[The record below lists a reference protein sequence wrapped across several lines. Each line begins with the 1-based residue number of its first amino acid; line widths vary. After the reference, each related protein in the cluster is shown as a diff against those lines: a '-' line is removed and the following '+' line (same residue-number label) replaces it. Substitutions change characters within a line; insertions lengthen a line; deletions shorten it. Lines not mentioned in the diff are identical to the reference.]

1 MAGNQYQLNY
11 HSTLLLKTAID
22 SGITS
27 PGELANIMGNA
38 HVETGGFSRMHE
50 NFRYRSA
57 NAIVAVVRSADDRF
71 SWDQIERAVASK
83 DPRQVATIMYEG
95 RKDLGNTEEGDG
107 WKFHGRGYF
116 QYTGRHNYTEY
127 GRKFGVDLVG
137 NPDIAAEPQM
147 AASLA
152 VAYWK
157 DKVPHNKRED
167 VVAAAYIINGGDNGK
182 AARISASQ
190 KWSEVISPQLVADIQ
205 SGRISPSQFAQA
217 SANQSSDV
225 RAAQTAAR
233 SESAPPAIEVLRRG
247 ASGTHVEHIQSALV
261 RLGYSDSSG
270 HALRADGDFGRRTV
284 EAVSAFQRA
293 HGLHVDGVVGSDTR
307 AALIQAERTPLLSER
322 THPDHSLFLEAR
334 SGARQLPAGT
344 FRNDVEMDNAA
355 AALASKARQAG
366 MTHVDH
372 VMLNSRSEG
381 VIGVQGNPH
390 DPARQLVSVD
400 KLQAA
405 TQSLVHSSAELASN
419 AANREQ
425 QAQSQAQMQHM
436 EYRSGLAVG
445 MRP

>member
-1 MAGNQYQLNY
+1 MAGNRYELNY

-57 NAIVAVVRSADDRF
+57 NAIVSVVRSADDRF
-71 SWDQIERAVASK
+71 SWDQIERAVASR

-95 RKDLGNTEEGDG
+95 RRDLGNTEQGDG
-107 WKFHGRGYF
+107 WRFHGRGYF
-116 QYTGRHNYTEY
+116 QYTGRHNYAEY

-137 NPDIAAEPQM
+137 NPDIAADPQM
-147 AASLA
+147 AARLA
-152 VAYWK
+152 VAYWN
-157 DKVPHNKRED
+157 DKVPQNKRED

-190 KWSEVISPQLVADIQ
+190 GWSEVISPQLVADIQ
-205 SGRISPSQFAQA
+205 SGRISPNQFTQA
-217 SANQSSDV
+217 NAHQAIDARTTQAAT
-225 RAAQTAAR
+225 RA
-233 SESAPPAIEVLRRG
+233 ESVPPAVEVLGRG
-247 ASGTHVEHIQSALV
+247 ATGAQVEHMQSVLI

-270 HALRADGDFGRRTV
+270 HALRADGDFGRRTT
-284 EAVSAFQRA
+284 EAVGAFQMA
-293 HGLHVDGVVGSDTR
+293 HGLHVDGVVGPDTR
-307 AALIQAERTPLLSER
+307 AAMIKAERTPLLSEK

-334 SGARQLPAGT
+334 TGVRQLPGGT
-344 FRNDVEMDNAA
+344 FRNGAEVDSLA

-366 MTHVDH
+366 MAHIDH
-372 VMLNSRSEG
+372 VMLNSRG
-381 VIGVQGNPH
+381 DAVIGVQGNPH
-390 DPARQLVSVD
+390 DPARQLASVD
-400 KLQAA
+400 KAQAA
-405 TQSLVHSSAELASN
+405 TQSVERSTAELAAH
-419 AANREQ
+419 AADRQ
-425 QAQSQAQMQHM
+425 QAQLQAQMQHV